1 MNNKSAS
8 FVNIYLSSDILDS
21 IVTYDPLGDG
31 NCLSRAISYSMYGTE
46 TKWKKVKKLS
56 LKEVKE
62 NKSVYCD
69 TRSED
74 SQGEYQ
80 ELVRSLETDGVYL
93 AQFHIA
99 AIANALGVII
109 ALHDQIVKVE
119 DKIISNSGGC
129 TFIPKRYIQDSK
141 GLKLQDLKTLHIA
154 WSTPSNANHFIS
166 LSNISAVPSNAILQ
180 GHKSS
185 RRALLPGWKD
195 FWDAQLKYTDFKDEL
210 PNADSYAAMKD
221 AGLSDAEMKV
231 SLQAFQNYYQKRAE
245 KLKQQESPL
254 LAMPEQSN
262 PSQSTAVKR
271 PVSADDDMSAVPDQK
286 SIMSSMTS
294 QVDQNKSQSN
304 EAASNAVEQKDACR
318 SSPQH
323 KTNHVV
329 APKTP
334 AKVVYTYQERIFQSS
349 VIKSNRFSVLSQD
362 DDAQSEETGMNG
374 RPSTVKQSFGESNL
388 NPTPFFHSHVSQ
400 SFEIVVR
407 FDASKNE
414 VTFANVA
421 SNSNPFVKQLE
432 VAGSKESTTAHCR
445 PEEPMI
451 ESSKADLVRT
461 SEQEE
466 DDEDFMNKSFDSME
480 QAMEYTQRW
489 QNSLGYVI
497 VKHEKTASHL
507 RLKCQKAG
515 KPTRV

>member
-21 IVTYDPLGDG
+21 IITYDPLGDG

-46 TKWKKVKKLS
+46 KKWKKVKNLS
-56 LKEVKE
+56 LKEVKD

-69 TRSED
+69 MRYEH
-74 SQGEYQ
+74 SQGEYL

-129 TFIPKRYIQDSK
+129 TFIPKRYVQDSK

-166 LSNISAVPSNAILQ
+166 LSNISVLPSNAILQ

-195 FWDAQLKYTDFKDEL
+195 FWDAQSKYTDFKDEL

-221 AGLSDAEMKV
+221 AGLSDAELKV
-231 SLQAFQNYYQKRAE
+231 SLQAFQNYYQKREE
-245 KLKQQESPL
+245 KLKQKESPL
-254 LAMPEQSN
+254 LAMPEQTN
-262 PSQSTAVKR
+262 PSQSSAVKR
-271 PVSADDDMSAVPDQK
+271 PVSADEEMSAASDQK
-286 SIMSSMTS
+286 SVMSSMTS
-294 QVDQNKSQSN
+294 QVDQNNSQN
-304 EAASNAVEQKDACR
+304 DKAESNAVEQKDACR
-318 SSPQH
+318 SSSQH

-334 AKVVYTYQERIFQSS
+334 AKVVYTYQESIFQSS

-374 RPSTVKQSFGESNL
+374 RPSTVQKQSFGESKL

-414 VTFANVA
+414 VSFANVV

-432 VAGSKESTTAHCR
+432 VAESKKSTTANCR
-445 PEEPMI
+445 PEESMI
-451 ESSKADLVRT
+451 ESTKADSVRT
-461 SEQEE
+461 GEQE

-489 QNSLGYVI
+489 QNSLG
-497 VKHEKTASHL
+497 
-507 RLKCQKAG
+507 
-515 KPTRV
+515 